1 MAASLFPSV
10 DLRKLLAFGSGI
22 GIEIGATDLEVA
34 AARVRPSGIQVLG
47 RITLANYAER
57 PAAEWREVGNGVKTW
72 KSPWE
77 EA

>member
-34 AARVRPSGIQVLG
+34 AARVRPSGIHVL
-47 RITLANYAER
+47 L
-57 PAAEWREVGNGVKTW
+57 
-72 KSPWE
+72 
-77 EA
+77 